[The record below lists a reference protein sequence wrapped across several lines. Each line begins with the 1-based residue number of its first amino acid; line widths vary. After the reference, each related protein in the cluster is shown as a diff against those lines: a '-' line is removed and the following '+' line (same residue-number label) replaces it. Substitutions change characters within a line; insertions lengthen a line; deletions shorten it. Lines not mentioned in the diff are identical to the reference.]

1 MNILFLA
8 CLDFVIGLRTILP
21 DAMKMEKCARRSA
34 LGFICDRLIK
44 DDVEG
49 TCCCW
54 LVDATVKTAMK

>member
-1 MNILFLA
+1 M
-8 CLDFVIGLRTILP
+8 TLP
-21 DAMKMEKCARRSA
+21 DAMKMEKCARGSA

-54 LVDATVKTAMK
+54 LVDATVKTAVK

>member
-8 CLDFVIGLRTILP
+8 CLDFVIGPRMTLP
-21 DAMKMEKCARRSA
+21 DAMKMGKCACGSA

-49 TCCCW
+49 TCCCR
-54 LVDATVKTAMK
+54 LVGASVKTAVK